1 MRSFNNDDTLSSAM
15 ILFVDVD
22 LLMLMRLN
30 TDIIFIDEVTC
41 KVYTNMTKEQIKY
54 DTACIQNINM

>member
-41 KVYTNMTKEQIKY
+41 KVYTNMTK
-54 DTACIQNINM
+54 